1 MTLKKRA
8 RQDIIKNLI
17 KKKKIGT
24 HVELL
29 KELADRG
36 IKVNQPT
43 ISRDLREMGVIKVAK
58 GLNQVIYQLPTE
70 FEVVNLDEI
79 RHKFQN
85 LVIDTKFTNNLI
97 ILRTFPGE
105 AQGMAKAIDSAALNM
120 ILGTIAGDDTI
131 LVVIDKTAH
140 VKQVLLVF
148 DELRTGKKSE
158 KISP

>member
-1 MTLKKRA
+1 MTSKKRS

-36 IKVNQPT
+36 VKVNQPT

-58 GLNQVIYQLPTE
+58 GLDRVVYQLPTE
-70 FEVVNLDEI
+70 FEAVNLDEI

-85 LVIDTKFTNNLI
+85 LVIETKYTENLI
-97 ILRTFPGE
+97 LLRTFPGE
-105 AQGMAKAIDSAALNM
+105 AQGVAKAIDSAALGM

-131 LVVIDKTAH
+131 LVVIDKAVH
-140 VKQVLLVF
+140 VKQVLTVF
-148 DELRTGKKSE
+148 DEIRAGKKS
-158 KISP
+158 